1 MLPAVEIH
9 FAFVG
14 KAGRA
19 EVMCLKHMAAA
30 GPRLDKTEVPVS
42 AAGKSLGH
50 FAEHLLWY
58 QWNTT

>member
-30 GPRLDKTEVPVS
+30 GPRLDKTEVPDS

-50 FAEHLLWY
+50 FAEHLL
-58 QWNTT
+58 